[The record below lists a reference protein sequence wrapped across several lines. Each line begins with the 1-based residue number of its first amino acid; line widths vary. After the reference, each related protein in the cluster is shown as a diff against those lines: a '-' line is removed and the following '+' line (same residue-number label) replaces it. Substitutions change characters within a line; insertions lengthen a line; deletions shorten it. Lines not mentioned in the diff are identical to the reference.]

1 MNSTD
6 YMSKTV
12 RTLNHHH
19 QRCQTPSDIIF
30 FMTIPMA
37 ELKRNTVEC
46 GDDAALDHVV
56 YVAVSKDLCEAA
68 GLYSL
73 CLSLD

>member
-6 YMSKTV
+6 YTSKTV
-12 RTLNHHH
+12 RTLN
-19 QRCQTPSDIIF
+19 
-30 FMTIPMA
+30 MTIPMA